1 MKNILGVD
9 NGIFGA
15 LSFYDGTELMCYR
28 MPVFEGERKAIDVHG
43 LIKIIETN
51 KPTHAYVEKLTPLPK
66 ISGLTAF
73 SMGHSEGLVLA
84 ALTCLNIPYTLVR
97 PAVWKKAMGCSAD
110 KDSTRQRASQLM
122 PQFADNWPLKKD
134 IDIAEASL
142 IALYGWGK

>member
-1 MKNILGVD
+1 VKTICGID
-9 NGIFGA
+9 NGIGGS
-15 LSFYDGTELMCYR
+15 LSFYDGAELMCYR

-51 KPTHAYVEKLTPLPK
+51 KPTHVYVEKLTPLPK

-84 ALTCLNIPYTLVR
+84 ILTCLNIPYTLVR
-97 PAVWKKAMGCSAD
+97 PAVWKKAMGCGAN

-122 PQFADNWPLKKD
+122 PQFAHNWPLKKD

-142 IALYGWGK
+142 IALYGFGK